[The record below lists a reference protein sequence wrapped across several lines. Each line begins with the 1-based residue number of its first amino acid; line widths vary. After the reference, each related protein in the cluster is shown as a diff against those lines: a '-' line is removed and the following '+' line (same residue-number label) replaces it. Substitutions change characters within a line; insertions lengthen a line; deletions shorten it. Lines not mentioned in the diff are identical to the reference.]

1 MSYRKM
7 ARRQSKHVSLC
18 FSKSTCPPDLQPN
31 VLGTPFMAEKELLAA
46 KSAKFAALLK
56 DNSKE
61 DLSHFLRNMP
71 ADPETLELV
80 ARFYHGFQLQIS
92 TEKVVPLICVAHY
105 LEMTE
110 NHSKNNLLG
119 QALSFFQETILPS
132 WNETVNAFRTTEKFL
147 RHSLKLGLVEA
158 CMKSIITKALA
169 NPSLLGEPI
178 KNSTKYVDDSEEED
192 QGYKPSARRRLF
204 DLDFKSED
212 LTTLSLELYEPVI
225 HEMNK
230 HGVPSPYV
238 AASLCNYTKKWVLSG
253 SGEAVKSNYKKE
265 ILEAVERHLPHEK
278 GLVPCTLLFEIL
290 RFANV
295 LEVSSECRNGIE
307 IRIGKQLD
315 QAAVKDLLV
324 PSQGYSKE
332 MQYDIVCVR
341 RILKVFYG
349 SYTSS
354 DISGLIAV
362 AELIED
368 FLAEVASD
376 IDLNID
382 TFVDLA
388 EMSLAASLGTQ
399 RTLDGIYRAVDIYLD
414 KHRHL
419 TESEREEVCRVLDF
433 QKVSPEAYEHA
444 AKNEKLPLRVVVQV
458 LFAGQ
463 LQLRDRILK
472 EVQDSDDKSTKE
484 EAEENE
490 AKLDFGEEEMRS
502 EMEKMSMKVMELERE
517 CNMMRKEID
526 NGGSPKVRKE
536 KTSLWRE
543 MKRKFGCVNSVHDS
557 DCQLKKKKM
566 HPKQGV

>member
-1 MSYRKM
+1 M
-7 ARRQSKHVSLC
+7 ARRQSKDVSLW

-31 VLGTPFMAEKELLAA
+31 VLGTPFTPEKELLAA

-56 DNSKE
+56 NNSKE

-80 ARFYHGFQLQIS
+80 ARFYHGFELQIS

-119 QALSFFQETILPS
+119 QALSFFQERILPS
-132 WNETVNAFRTTEKFL
+132 WNETVKAFRTTEKFL
-147 RHSLKLGLVEA
+147 RQSLKLGLVEA

-169 NPSLLGEPI
+169 NPCLLGEPI
-178 KNSTKYVDDSEEED
+178 KNSTKYEDDTEEED
-192 QGYKPSARRRLF
+192 EGYKPSARRRLF
-204 DLDFKSED
+204 DLDWKSED

-238 AASLCNYTKKWVLSG
+238 AASLCNYTNKWVLSS
-253 SGEAVKSNYKKE
+253 SGEAVTSNYKKE

-315 QAAVKDLLV
+315 QAAVKDLLI

-354 DISGLIAV
+354 DISGLISV

-472 EVQDSDDKSTKE
+472 EVQDSDDKSTEE
-484 EAEENE
+484 EAEDNE

-543 MKRKFGCVNSVHDS
+543 MKRKFGCVNIVHDS
-557 DCQLKKKKM
+557 NCQLKKKKKM